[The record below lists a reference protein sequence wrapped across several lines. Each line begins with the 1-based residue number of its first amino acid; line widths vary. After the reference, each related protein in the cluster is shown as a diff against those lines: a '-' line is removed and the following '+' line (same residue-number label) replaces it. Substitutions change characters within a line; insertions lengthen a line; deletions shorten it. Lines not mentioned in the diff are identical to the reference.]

1 MKCNC
6 PGWDQEPYGPP
17 FGNICVACGMPIR
30 KEKEMKGIFLTEG
43 TGLSPENYDQSE
55 FWKDWEEFEN
65 EEALIARIKEL
76 LNK

>member
-1 MKCNC
+1 
-6 PGWDQEPYGPP
+6 
-17 FGNICVACGMPIR
+17 
-30 KEKEMKGIFLTEG
+30 MKGIFLTEG